1 MKNALQILTYE
12 DKPCRMTLLEGEPWW
27 VAKDVCDILE
37 IKFHRDAVSRLDDD
51 ERGSVVVDT
60 LGGSQTMS
68 AVNESGLYSLIFD
81 SRKPEAKKFKRW
93 VTHEVLPTIRRTGVF
108 ALAGAMPLEQSKA
121 LAAQLRSAA
130 AQKRLEAA
138 ELECRAKLALTVEGA
153 MPIIEWIDAHC
164 TELNPKQRANASRS
178 IKRALINQLGHPVGV
193 TTKTDGTGNK
203 VMSALPCDIAE
214 AVELLKPT
222 RKELN

>member
-1 MKNALQILTYE
+1 MNNAIQMLTYE
-12 DKPCRMTLLEGEPWW
+12 TKPCRMTLIEGEPWW

-37 IKFHRDAVSRLDDD
+37 ISKHRDAISRLDSD

-93 VTHEVLPTIRRTGVF
+93 VTHEVLPQLRRTGMF
-108 ALAGAMPLEQSKA
+108 MMSGELPPEIAEIMSLEYR
-121 LAAQLRSAA
+121 LAALK
-130 AQKRLEAA
+130 KRLEAR
-138 ELECRAKLALTVEGA
+138 ELDCKAKLVYRLDGA
-153 MPIIEWIDAHC
+153 VPIVDWLRERYPN
-164 TELNPKQRANASRS
+164 LNDRQLANESRS
-178 IKRALINQLGHPVGV
+178 IKRALSLRLHRPIGAQRATAGN
-193 TTKTDGTGNK
+193 GNK
-203 VMSALPCDIAE
+203 VIAALPCDIE
-214 AVELLKPT
+214 AAVALLKTT